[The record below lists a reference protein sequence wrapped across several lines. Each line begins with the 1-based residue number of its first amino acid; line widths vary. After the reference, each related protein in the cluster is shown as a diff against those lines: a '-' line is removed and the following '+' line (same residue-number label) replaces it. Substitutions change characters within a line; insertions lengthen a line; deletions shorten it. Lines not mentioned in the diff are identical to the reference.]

1 MGKIRPAVL
10 QKKGRGSQIKHG
22 LTMMYRC
29 QKGKSS
35 TGLCRKDIA
44 QRYRLQVLCYEVDVD
59 QLERL
64 GENNKKGSEE
74 YNI

>member
-1 MGKIRPAVL
+1 
-10 QKKGRGSQIKHG
+10 
-22 LTMMYRC
+22 MMYRC

-44 QRYRLQVLCYEVDVD
+44 QRCRLQVPCYEVDVD